1 MAGHAP
7 TADLAEARDGLRR
20 HDAASLEAR
29 EEWRRALA
37 QLGKFDQDHAKLR
50 DELLASVL
58 GMADCVV
65 VAGKALIKG
74 VVLHAEQEQLYT
86 RLDAAWSASS
96 SEEEKSAIAAL
107 LVSRDRNSL
116 NHVDA
121 HQFVK
126 ECAWHI
132 ASCLEWL
139 DECLANDEFDLARA
153 IGQQARRITIA
164 MREVYNA
171 WPWTDE
177 EAIEASWKQYRQGQL
192 MDFETFKHELLK
204 AAQ

>member
-7 TADLAEARDGLRR
+7 TANLAEACDALRR
-20 HDAASLEAR
+20 RDAASLEAR

-37 QLGKFDQDHAKLR
+37 QLGQFDQDDAKLR

-65 VAGKALIKG
+65 LAGKALLKG
-74 VVLHAEQEQLYT
+74 LVLRAEQEQLYS
-86 RLDAAWSASS
+86 RLDAAWSESS

-107 LVSRDRNSL
+107 LASRDRNSL
-116 NHVDA
+116 RHAAA
-121 HQFVK
+121 HHFVR
-126 ECAWHI
+126 ECAGHI
-132 ASCLEWL
+132 ASCLESL
-139 DECLANDEFDLARA
+139 DECIANEEIDLARA
-153 IGQQARRITIA
+153 IGQQARRMAAA
-164 MREVYNA
+164 MREVYDA

-177 EAIEASWKQYRQGQL
+177 EAIEESWKQYRQGQL